1 MTKRHSRSLPCLI
14 VIGLIFCL
22 ACLIAGV
29 IIGYLPI
36 YARTTF
42 GPPSPDLDPAQD
54 VYFAALLVINENNLR
69 QPLDPHGGQRVFE
82 VHLGETVPVITQRL
96 EQEGFIANGDALR
109 QYLIYAG
116 LDTGL
121 QAGKFNLSSRM
132 TALEI
137 ARAMQDATPTILD
150 FNVLAGW
157 RLEEIVASLP
167 TSGLSISGDAFER
180 IAHIHPEGYDFLQE
194 LPANASL
201 EGFLFPGSYQVPR
214 SLKAAGLV
222 TILLDQFKTQVG
234 SDLIQG
240 FRQQGLTTYQAVILA
255 SMIQREAIVAEEMP
269 IIASVFLNRQA
280 AGMKLDSDPTVQYAL
295 GFNKVQKTWWTNPL
309 SGQDLQVNSPYNTYL
324 QAGLPPGPISNPGL
338 EALHA
343 VAFPN
348 QTPYYYFRAACDGS
362 GRHTFSKTLQEH
374 IDRACP

>member
-1 MTKRHSRSLPCLI
+1 MTKRRSRSLPCLI
-14 VIGLIFCL
+14 VLGLLFCL
-22 ACLIAGV
+22 ACLVTGA

-36 YARTTF
+36 YARSAF

-54 VYFAALLVINENNLR
+54 IYFAAILVINESSLR
-69 QPLDPHGGQRVFE
+69 QPLDAHGAQGVFE
-82 VHLGETVPVITQRL
+82 VHLGETVPMITQQL
-96 EQEGFIANGDALR
+96 QQEGYIANGDALR

-121 QAGKFNLSSRM
+121 QAGKFNISSSM

-137 ARAMQDATPTILD
+137 AHAMQDATPTIID

-157 RLEEIVASLP
+157 RLEEIAASLP
-167 TSGLSISGDAFER
+167 TSGLAITSDTFER
-180 IAHIHPEGYDFLQE
+180 IAHTHPEGYDFLQE
-194 LPANASL
+194 LPSGASL
-201 EGFLFPGSYQVPR
+201 EGLLFPGSYQVAR
-214 SLKAAGLV
+214 SIKAGGLI
-222 TILLDQFKTQVG
+222 TILLDQFKAQVS

-255 SMIQREAIVAEEMP
+255 SMIQREAMVKEEMP

-309 SGQDLQVNSPYNTYL
+309 SPQDLQVNSPYNTYL
-324 QAGLPPGPISNPGL
+324 QAGLPPGPISNPGM
-338 EALHA
+338 EALRA

-374 IDRACP
+374 INRACP